1 MKNYKETQNS
11 ERFLLKQLTTSEKR
25 LIIIRYVF
33 QILYLN
39 ILFQRVLNQLMK
51 KEWRLFKL
59 SLMRK
64 GLQLS
69 KKSRKYWGMLT
80 WMIKI
85 LKQLMLVGW
94 NWYLRERDGN
104 CSMDLS
110 LRRQIREDSRR
121 VFSKVA
127 DWLLYLNICPIS
139 FISLFKLDNRLIPN
153 HLKLRKI

>member
-1 MKNYKETQNS
+1 MKNYKEIQNS
-11 ERFLLKQLTTSEKR
+11 DKFSLKQSTISEKR

-39 ILFQRVLNQLMK
+39 ILFQHVLNQHMK

-59 SLMRK
+59 SSMRK
-64 GLQLS
+64 DLQLS
-69 KKSRKYWGMLT
+69 KRSRKYWGMLI

-85 LKQLMLVGW
+85 LKQLTLVGW
-94 NWYLRERDGN
+94 NWYLRERDGS

-139 FISLFKLDNRLIPN
+139 FINIRKLDNKLIRN
-153 HLKLRKI
+153 FLRLRKI